1 MQTYIVGKEDAG
13 KRLDRYMGEKRPDL
27 SRIFIL
33 KALRLKKIRRN
44 GKRAEGSDRLE
55 AGTASTAAS
64 RRRGAARADGRL
76 FRGL

>member
-55 AGTASTAAS
+55 AGDSS
-64 RRRGAARADGRL
+64 DCRL
-76 FRGL
+76 A